1 MVSLIIDLAMCYE
14 KRRALRSSKKQID
27 GVLSRIFIH
36 SHCKVQ
42 SHHPK
47 GGCVC
52 HEKKKESLISITHIV
67 QGLNIFTSQ
76 NSITEN
82 GNRLNNLYRYKAIVL
97 CKHLVARILQ
107 RGFKLSS
114 WLKVDKISNQ
124 IVYHQ
129 SATKFA
135 FILQDIKNNYK
146 PVKLLKYLLY
156 KHKPQTTAKDRRR
169 IFWGRRSFIDPI
181 CRNSC
186 MVLSMLYR
194 LVLAKFLFPLRD
206 INLTLGLLPPRR
218 HVVWPDSVGV
228 ESPRIFF
235 TRVFSGCYAIQTSP
249 KEGETAVYGYNPALF
264 WVISVSC
271 WCLAEL
277 IFM

>member
-47 GGCVC
+47 GGCIC

-82 GNRLNNLYRYKAIVL
+82 GNRLNSLYRYKAIVL

-129 SATKFA
+129 SATKFV
-135 FILQDIKNNYK
+135 FMLQDIKNNYK

-156 KHKPQTTAKDRRR
+156 KHKPQTTAKDRKR

-181 CRNSC
+181 CCNSC
-186 MVLSMLYR
+186 MVLSMFYR
-194 LVLAKFLFPLRD
+194 LVLANFLFSLRD
-206 INLTLGLLPPRR
+206 INLTLGLLPPEDTWYGLILWVLRVLGYFSPEFSLVVTPYRR
-218 HVVWPDSVGV
+218 ASKRAKQLSMATIPLCF
-228 ESPRIFF
+228 ELFRC
-235 TRVFSGCYAIQTSP
+235 RVDVLQS
-249 KEGETAVYGYNPALF
+249 
-264 WVISVSC
+264 
-271 WCLAEL
+271 
-277 IFM
+277 